1 MPGLIVASL
10 TDIHFR
16 SSVTPPVPRRC
27 HQIALNSSQFPTSL
41 PLEDAPGHQNSG
53 GAIKPDLNLLLDV
66 RFFGYVRL
74 YCQKLRHTQL
84 SSSGIP
90 AYDSSLWAQNTPS
103 RRTRRHTGPGQ
114 MLEKCPHL
122 VCLKR
127 ACVSACGVVPYQ
139 CSHKT
144 V

>member
-1 MPGLIVASL
+1 MSTAIFV
-10 TDIHFR
+10 IH
-16 SSVTPPVPRRC
+16 SEGYVKSPLYPDVC
-27 HQIALNSSQFPTSL
+27 LKIALNFSQFPTSL
-41 PLEDAPGHQNSG
+41 PLEDASGHQNSG
-53 GAIKPDLNLLLDV
+53 GAIKPGLNLLLDV

-103 RRTRRHTGPGQ
+103 RHARRNTGPGQ

-122 VCLKR
+122 V
-127 ACVSACGVVPYQ
+127 
-139 CSHKT
+139 
-144 V
+144 

>member
-1 MPGLIVASL
+1 MSTAIFV
-10 TDIHFR
+10 IH
-16 SSVTPPVPRRC
+16 SEGYVKSPLYPDVC
-27 HQIALNSSQFPTSL
+27 LKIALNFSGFPTSL
-41 PLEDAPGHQNSG
+41 SLGDAPGRQNSDW
-53 GAIKPDLNLLLDV
+53 AIKPDLNLLLDV

-90 AYDSSLWAQNTPS
+90 TYDSPFRAQNSPS
-103 RRTRRHTGPGQ
+103 RHARRNTGPRQ

-122 VCLKR
+122 AFMKR
-127 ACVSACGVVPYQ
+127 ACFYARGAVPYQ